1 VVLHALGYQCR
12 IASCKPDS
20 AWRGLKSRPG
30 PKAAV
35 TVEPFDLSSFPA
47 PGWRRVNA
55 FAREY
60 LRVPK
65 GGGRRTVQASPLAA
79 GHRARDVPDAGYTA
93 PSGLVSMPRGNGKT
107 GLASVLALYGLWADE
122 VEGDNHSV

>member
-1 VVLHALGYQCR
+1 VVPPAPGYQCR

-35 TVEPFDLSSFPA
+35 TAEPLDLSGFPA
-47 PGWRRVNA
+47 PGWRRVDA

-65 GGGRRTVQASPLAA
+65 GTGAGGPFMLRRWQLDIVRAMFPMRGVRPGQGDGVDAA
-79 GHRARDVPDAGYTA
+79 RQRQD
-93 PSGLVSMPRGNGKT
+93 R
-107 GLASVLALYGLWADE
+107 ASVSAGAVWA
-122 VEGDNHSV
+122 VRR